1 MTGENAF
8 IVQTEVTIMRH
19 RHHTALPEPLP
30 IEQRDIL
37 RQLLTALQDG
47 GSFQPALLY
56 RLDYPL
62 FELALQLLED
72 WRLGCHLG
80 SHNALHQ
87 RLFADYP
94 TDLLADTPSTTTL
107 PHVA

>member
-1 MTGENAF
+1 
-8 IVQTEVTIMRH
+8 MRH
-19 RHHTALPEPLP
+19 LPHPALPDPLP
-30 IEQRDIL
+30 AEQRDIL
-37 RQLLTALQDG
+37 RQLLAALQDG
-47 GSFQPALLY
+47 GNFQPGLLY

-80 SHNALHQ
+80 SHSELRQ

-94 TDLLADTPSTTTL
+94 AELLPTARAANIDTQTETTL
-107 PHVA
+107 V

>member
-1 MTGENAF
+1 
-8 IVQTEVTIMRH
+8 MRH
-19 RHHTALPEPLP
+19 YHHTPLP
-30 IEQRDIL
+30 DPLPAEQRDIL
-37 RQLLTALQDG
+37 RQLLVALQNG
-47 GSFQPALLY
+47 GSFQPGLLY

-80 SHNALHQ
+80 SSSELRQ

-94 TDLLADTPSTTTL
+94 ADLLPAAPVTSTV
-107 PHVA
+107 PHAA